1 MEVCEFSLLKAS
13 VTVLWRNLKQ
23 NLMVKK
29 KNLSLLKP
37 EMGQEEKDWQNVVSG
52 HLGWLCL
59 DGRHLGRDAVL
70 HFYFSPHSCQ
80 EAGDL
85 MDTYHKFLSI
95 FVKPAQWH
103 QIHHIDMFRLW
114 GKFLCLLIWEHHMK
128 NKIFWGTMDISCWL
142 GFSRVVDSA

>member
-13 VTVLWRNLKQ
+13 VTLLWRNLKQ
-23 NLMVKK
+23 NLMIKK
-29 KNLSLLKP
+29 KNFILVKTRDGPGRKGLAKSSQWSP
-37 EMGQEEKDWQNVVSG
+37 RVT
-52 HLGWLCL
+52 CL

-80 EAGDL
+80 EAGGL

-103 QIHHIDMFRLW
+103 QIHHVDMFRL
-114 GKFLCLLIWEHHMK
+114 
-128 NKIFWGTMDISCWL
+128 
-142 GFSRVVDSA
+142 

>member
-52 HLGWLCL
+52 HLG
-59 DGRHLGRDAVL
+59 
-70 HFYFSPHSCQ
+70 
-80 EAGDL
+80 
-85 MDTYHKFLSI
+85 
-95 FVKPAQWH
+95 
-103 QIHHIDMFRLW
+103 
-114 GKFLCLLIWEHHMK
+114 
-128 NKIFWGTMDISCWL
+128 
-142 GFSRVVDSA
+142 